1 MSDRR
6 YYYCKLVIVKRS
18 LLFLQLYLLYTE
30 HLIQFHCFHKIPPFL
45 SIIPLHPY
53 FFFFM
58 EIPPNLIMTLHC
70 LPFLH
75 EIQTYF
81 IMTLCCLR
89 ILQEIP
95 PILIMTLNCLP
106 FLQEIPAIL
115 VMTLHCSPRL
125 LPLNLFWM

>member
-30 HLIQFHCFHKIPPFL
+30 HLNSVSLFSQDTPFSEYNTSP
-45 SIIPLHPY
+45 SI
-53 FFFFM
+53 FFFM

-95 PILIMTLNCLP
+95 PILIMTLSCLP

-115 VMTLHCSPRL
+115 VMTLHYSPRL
-125 LPLNLFWM
+125 LRLNLFWM